1 MVWILLAVAILFF
14 TSTLLVVKTF
24 KKNQQVQEDIE
35 YLKLRV
41 GLVNQYQAN
50 VNRHKTCHWCA
61 LGAFMGPKN
70 EKEINANRQFLM
82 NAGFREEHH
91 LGAYFF
97 IKYALVLGSLLVMLM
112 LWSWFQISPVAAILV
127 PLAFLLLPERILIF
141 WGNHRLNKVNI
152 ALPDFLDMANICMS
166 AGLSYLEAI
175 KRVSK
180 ELESTFPEICYEF
193 NFLIEQIKIGVPR
206 QEALKQFALRN
217 PSKDIQ
223 DLVQMLIQNEKLG
236 SPISTAL
243 NDFSRRMYQKRES
256 AMEEKAAKTSAKM
269 AIVILPFLMLPY
281 FMLMLGEKIVMLG
294 RNF

>member
-1 MVWILLAVAILFF
+1 MVWVLLAVAVLFF
-14 TSTLLVVKTF
+14 TSTLLIVNTF
-24 KKNQQVQEDIE
+24 KKNQQAQENIE
-35 YLKLRV
+35 YLKLRI
-41 GLVNQYQAN
+41 GLVNQYQTN
-50 VNRHKTCHWCA
+50 VNRDKACHWCS
-61 LGAFMGPKN
+61 LGAFIGPKN
-70 EKEINANRQFLM
+70 KKELEANRQFLI

-97 IKYALVLGSLLVMLM
+97 IKYFLVLSSLIVMLM
-112 LWSWFQISPVAAILV
+112 LWSWFQVSPVVAIVV
-127 PLAFLLLPERILIF
+127 PLVFLLLPERILIF

-166 AGLSYLEAI
+166 AGLSYLESI

-180 ELESTFPEICYEF
+180 ELENTFPEICYEF

-206 QEALKQFALRN
+206 QEALRQFAIRN

-223 DLVQMLIQNEKLG
+223 DLVEMLIQNEKLG
-236 SPISTAL
+236 SPISSAL
-243 NDFSRRMYQKRES
+243 NEFSRRMYKKRENV
-256 AMEEKAAKTSAKM
+256 MEEKAAKASAKM

-281 FMLMLGEKIVMLG
+281 FMLMLGEQIVMLG

>member
-1 MVWILLAVAILFF
+1 MAWVLFSVAVLFF
-14 TSTLLVVKTF
+14 ISMLLIVKTF

-35 YLKLRV
+35 YLKLRI

-50 VNRHKTCHWCA
+50 VNRKKTCHWCA
-61 LGAFMGPKN
+61 LGVFIGPKN
-70 EKEINANRQFLM
+70 EKELEANRQYLM
-82 NAGFREEHH
+82 SAGFREPHH

-97 IKYALVLGSLLVMLM
+97 IKYTLVLSSLVIMLM
-112 LWSWFQISPVAAILV
+112 LWSWFQVSPVIAILV
-127 PLAFLLLPERILIF
+127 PLAFLLLPERILIL
-141 WGNHRLNKVNI
+141 WGNHRLNKVNN

-166 AGLSYLEAI
+166 AGLSYLEAM

-206 QEALKQFALRN
+206 QEALRQFALRN
-217 PSKDIQ
+217 PSSDIQ
-223 DLVQMLIQNEKLG
+223 DLVQMLTQNEKLG

-243 NDFSRRMYQKRES
+243 NEFSRRMYQKRENV
-256 AMEEKAAKTSAKM
+256 MEEKAAKTSAKM